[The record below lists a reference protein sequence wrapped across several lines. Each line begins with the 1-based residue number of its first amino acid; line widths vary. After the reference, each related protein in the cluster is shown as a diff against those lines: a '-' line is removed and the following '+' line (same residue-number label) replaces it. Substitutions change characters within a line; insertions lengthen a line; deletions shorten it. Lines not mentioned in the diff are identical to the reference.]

1 MVAESKLTEL
11 TVILVAC
18 FASNNRMA
26 PAELPGLISTTYKA
40 LREIDVEYANSD
52 TPAVPVAESIA
63 HDFLICLNDGRKLR
77 MLKRYLW
84 RKYELSPEQYRK
96 KWGLPDDYPMIAP
109 GYSALRAK
117 IAREAI
123 KRPRSR
129 A

>member
-1 MVAESKLTEL
+1 MAAETKLTEL
-11 TVILVAC
+11 TVVLIAC
-18 FASNNRMA
+18 FASNNRLT
-26 PAELPGLISTTYKA
+26 PAELPALISTTYKA
-40 LREIDVEYANSD
+40 LREIDVGCGSSE
-52 TPAVPVAESIA
+52 TPAVPVADSIGY
-63 HDFLICLNDGRKLR
+63 DFLICLNDGRKLR

-84 RKYELSPEQYRK
+84 RKYGLSPEQYRK

-123 KRPRSR
+123 GGSRSR